1 MTRSSRQGEPS
12 RQYKGN
18 YVAYGFDNIGKVPEL
33 QKRILFTLFMLFIYR
48 IGIHIP
54 TPGIDSVIMAEWFD
68 QQRGTLL
75 GLFDMFAGGGLRS
88 LSIFALGI
96 MPYISASIIVQLLGM
111 IHPTFEQLKKEGAA
125 GRQKLTQ
132 YTRYGTVVLCLVQ
145 SYFMAFGVEQM
156 AGPAGEPVV
165 LMPGWGFRLTAMI
178 TMTTGTCFLMWLG
191 EQITERGIGNGI
203 SLIIFAG
210 IVAMLPVAV
219 YNTVRLTR
227 TGELP
232 ILALVV
238 LLVFMLAVLA
248 GIVFM
253 ETAQRRIP
261 IQYPKQIRGRKVYGG
276 QSTHLPLKINVSGVI
291 PPIFASSIIVFPA
304 TIAQFFPDV
313 AFMRA
318 AADAMNPTSLLYNLI
333 FVIAII
339 FFTYFYTAVV
349 FNPIDVAD
357 NLKKHGGYVPGIR
370 PGKATSEYLDRVLSR
385 LTFVGAIYLCVVC
398 VLPMFLIAEANVPFY
413 FGGTSLL
420 IVIGVSLDTMSQI
433 ESHLIARQYDGLMK
447 SGKIKGRR

>member
-1 MTRSSRQGEPS
+1 M
-12 RQYKGN
+12 
-18 YVAYGFDNIGKVPEL
+18 AYGFDNIGKVPEL
-33 QKRILFTLFMLFIYR
+33 QKRLLFTLFMLFVYR

-54 TPGIDSVIMAEWFD
+54 TPGIDSAIMAEWFE

-75 GLFDMFAGGGLRS
+75 GMFDMFAGGGLRS

-111 IHPTFEQLKKEGAA
+111 VHPTFEQLQKEGAA
-125 GRQKLTQ
+125 GRHKLTQ
-132 YTRYGTVVLCLVQ
+132 YTRYLTVVLCMIQ

-156 AGPAGEPVV
+156 SGPAGEPVV
-165 LMPGWGFRLTAMI
+165 LFPGWGFRLTAMI

-210 IVAMLPVAV
+210 IVAELPVAI
-219 YNTVRLTR
+219 YNSVRLTR

-232 ILALVV
+232 LFLLLFLV
-238 LLVFMLAVLA
+238 VFMLAVVA

-261 IQYPKQIRGRKVYGG
+261 IQYPKQIRGRRVYGG

-304 TIAQFFPDV
+304 TIAQFFPNI
-313 AFMRA
+313 AFMRTLA
-318 AADAMNPTSLLYNLI
+318 ETMNPGGLLYNVI
-333 FVIAII
+333 FIIAIV

-349 FNPIDVAD
+349 FNPVDVSE

-370 PGKATSEYLDRVLSR
+370 PGKATADYLDKVLSR
-385 LTFVGAIYLCVVC
+385 LTLVGAVYLSVVC
-398 VLPMFLIAEANVPFY
+398 VLPMLLIARANVPFY

-433 ESHLIARQYDGLMK
+433 ESHLISRQYDGLLKTGRIK
-447 SGKIKGRR
+447 SRR

>member
-1 MTRSSRQGEPS
+1 MRTGLENVS
-12 RQYKGN
+12 
-18 YVAYGFDNIGKVPEL
+18 KVPEL
-33 QKRILFTLFMLFIYR
+33 QKRIIFTLLMLFVYR

-54 TPGIDSVIMAEWFD
+54 TPGIDSAIMAEWFD

-75 GLFDMFAGGGLRS
+75 GMFDMFAGGGLRN

-111 IHPTFEQLKKEGAA
+111 VYPHFEQLQKEGEA
-125 GRQKLTQ
+125 GRHKLTQ
-132 YTRYGTVVLCLVQ
+132 YTRYLTVILCIVQ

-156 AGPAGEPVV
+156 AGPAGEAVV
-165 LMPGWGFRLTAMI
+165 LAPGWGFRLTAMI

-210 IVAMLPVAV
+210 IIANMPVAI
-219 YNTVRLTR
+219 YNTMRLTR

-232 ILALVV
+232 IFAL
-238 LLVFMLAVLA
+238 LLIAVFMLVVLA

-253 ETAQRRIP
+253 ETSQRRVP
-261 IQYPKQIRGRKVYGG
+261 IQYPKQVRGRRVYGG
-276 QSTHLPLKINVSGVI
+276 QSTHLPLKLNTSGVI

-304 TIAQFFPDV
+304 TVAQFFPQV
-313 AFMRA
+313 GWMKIT
-318 AADAMNPTSLLYNLI
+318 ADALNPSNLIYNLI
-333 FVIAII
+333 YVAAIV

-349 FNPIDVAD
+349 FNPVDVAD

-370 PGKATSEYLDRVLSR
+370 PGKATAEYLDRVLSR
-385 LTFVGAIYLCVVC
+385 LTFVGAVYLCVVC
-398 VLPMFLIAEANVPFY
+398 VLPQLLISKANVPFY

-433 ESHLIARQYDGLMK
+433 ESHLISRQYEGLLK
-447 SGKIKGRR
+447 TGRIKGRR

>member
-1 MTRSSRQGEPS
+1 M
-12 RQYKGN
+12 
-18 YVAYGFDNIGKVPEL
+18 AYGFDNIGKVPEL
-33 QKRILFTLFMLFIYR
+33 QKRLLFTLFMLFVYR

-54 TPGIDSVIMAEWFD
+54 TPGIDSAIMAEWFE

-75 GLFDMFAGGGLRS
+75 GMFDMFAGGGLRS

-111 IHPTFEQLKKEGAA
+111 VHPTFEQLQKEGAA
-125 GRQKLTQ
+125 GRRKLTQ
-132 YTRYGTVVLCLVQ
+132 YTRYLTVVLCLIQ

-156 AGPAGEPVV
+156 SGPAGEPVV
-165 LMPGWGFRLTAMI
+165 LFPGWGFRLTAMI

-210 IVAMLPVAV
+210 IVAELPVAI
-219 YNTVRLTR
+219 YNSVRLTS

-232 ILALVV
+232 IFLLLFLA
-238 LLVFMLAVLA
+238 VFMLAVVA

-261 IQYPKQIRGRKVYGG
+261 IQYPKQIRGRRVYGG

-304 TIAQFFPDV
+304 TIAQFFPNI
-313 AFMRA
+313 AFMRTLA
-318 AADAMNPTSLLYNLI
+318 ETMNPGGLLYNVI
-333 FVIAII
+333 FVVAIV

-349 FNPIDVAD
+349 FNPVDVSE

-370 PGKATSEYLDRVLSR
+370 PGKATAEYLDKVLSR
-385 LTFVGAIYLCVVC
+385 LTLVGAIYLSVVC
-398 VLPMFLIAEANVPFY
+398 VLPMILISRANVPFY

-433 ESHLIARQYDGLMK
+433 ESHLISRQYDGLLK
-447 SGKIKGRR
+447 SGRIKSRR

>member
-1 MTRSSRQGEPS
+1 
-12 RQYKGN
+12 
-18 YVAYGFDNIGKVPEL
+18 VAYGLENVTKVPEL
-33 QKRILFTLFMLFIYR
+33 QKRILFTLAMLLVYR

-54 TPGIDSVIMAEWFD
+54 TPGINSAIMAEWFE
-68 QQRGTLL
+68 QQKGTLL
-75 GLFDMFAGGGLRS
+75 SMFDMFSGGGLRT

-111 IHPTFEQLKKEGAA
+111 IHPTFEQLQKEGAA
-125 GRQKLTQ
+125 GKHKLTQ
-132 YTRYGTVVLCLVQ
+132 YTRYLTVFLCIIQ

-156 AGPAGEPVV
+156 TGPAGEPVV
-165 LMPGWGFRLTAMI
+165 MFPGWGFRFIAVV

-210 IVAMLPVAV
+210 IVAQLPIAV
-219 YNTVRLTR
+219 YNSVRLTAS
-227 TGELP
+227 GELP
-232 ILALVV
+232 IMLLIVIAAMM
-238 LLVFMLAVLA
+238 LLVIA

-261 IQYPKQIRGRKVYGG
+261 IQYPKQIRGRRVYGG
-276 QSTHLPLKINVSGVI
+276 QSTHLPLKINISGVI

-304 TIAQFFPDV
+304 TIAQFFPTV
-313 AFMRA
+313 GFMKA
-318 AADAMNPTSLLYNLI
+318 VADAMSPGGFLYNFI
-333 FVIAII
+333 FVIGIV

-349 FNPIDVAD
+349 FNPVDVSE

-370 PGKATSEYLDRVLSR
+370 PGKATSEYLDKVLSR
-385 LTFVGAIYLCVVC
+385 LTFVGAIYLSVIC
-398 VLPMFLIAEANVPFY
+398 VLPMILIGWANVPFY

-433 ESHLIARQYDGLMK
+433 ESHLISRQYDGLLKTGRIK
-447 SGKIKGRR
+447 SRR

>member
-1 MTRSSRQGEPS
+1 M
-12 RQYKGN
+12 
-18 YVAYGFDNIGKVPEL
+18 AYGFDNIGKVPEL
-33 QKRILFTLFMLFIYR
+33 QKRLLFTLFMLFVYR

-54 TPGIDSVIMAEWFD
+54 TPGIDSAIMAEWFE

-75 GLFDMFAGGGLRS
+75 GMFDMFAGGGLRS

-111 IHPTFEQLKKEGAA
+111 VHPTFEQLQKEGAA
-125 GRQKLTQ
+125 GRHKLTQ
-132 YTRYGTVVLCLVQ
+132 YTRYLTVVLCLIP
-145 SYFMAFGVEQM
+145 SYFMACGVEQM
-156 AGPAGEPVV
+156 SGPAGEPVV
-165 LMPGWGFRLTAMI
+165 LFPGWGFRLTAMI

-210 IVAMLPVAV
+210 IVAELPVAI
-219 YNTVRLTR
+219 YNSVRLTR

-232 ILALVV
+232 LFLLLFLV
-238 LLVFMLAVLA
+238 VFMLAVVA

-261 IQYPKQIRGRKVYGG
+261 IQYPKQIRGRRVYGG

-304 TIAQFFPDV
+304 TIAQFFPNI
-313 AFMRA
+313 AFMRTLA
-318 AADAMNPTSLLYNLI
+318 ETMNPGGLLYNVI
-333 FVIAII
+333 FIIAIV

-349 FNPIDVAD
+349 FNPVDVSE

-370 PGKATSEYLDRVLSR
+370 PGKATADYLDKVLSR
-385 LTFVGAIYLCVVC
+385 LTLVGAVYLSVVC
-398 VLPMFLIAEANVPFY
+398 VLPMLLIARANVPFY

-433 ESHLIARQYDGLMK
+433 ESHLISRQYDGLLKTGRIK
-447 SGKIKGRR
+447 SRR

>member
-1 MTRSSRQGEPS
+1 M
-12 RQYKGN
+12 
-18 YVAYGFDNIGKVPEL
+18 AYGFDNIGKVPEL
-33 QKRILFTLFMLFIYR
+33 QKRLLFTLFMLFVYR

-54 TPGIDSVIMAEWFD
+54 TPGIDSAIMAEWFE

-75 GLFDMFAGGGLRS
+75 GMFDMFAGGGLRS

-111 IHPTFEQLKKEGAA
+111 VHPTFEQLQKEGAA
-125 GRQKLTQ
+125 GRHKLTQ
-132 YTRYGTVVLCLVQ
+132 YTRYLTVVLCLIQ

-156 AGPAGEPVV
+156 SGPAGEPVV
-165 LMPGWGFRLTAMI
+165 LFPGWGFRLTAMI

-210 IVAMLPVAV
+210 IVAELPVAI
-219 YNTVRLTR
+219 YNSVRLTR

-232 ILALVV
+232 LFLLLFLV
-238 LLVFMLAVLA
+238 VFMLAVVA

-261 IQYPKQIRGRKVYGG
+261 IQYPKQIRGRRVYGG

-304 TIAQFFPDV
+304 TIAQFFPNI
-313 AFMRA
+313 AFMRTLA
-318 AADAMNPTSLLYNLI
+318 ETMNPGGLLYNVI
-333 FVIAII
+333 FVIAIV

-349 FNPIDVAD
+349 FNPVDVSE

-370 PGKATSEYLDRVLSR
+370 PGKATADYLDKVLSR
-385 LTFVGAIYLCVVC
+385 LTLVGAVYLSVVC
-398 VLPMFLIAEANVPFY
+398 VLPMLLIARANVPFY

-433 ESHLIARQYDGLMK
+433 ESHLISRQYDGLLKTGRIK
-447 SGKIKGRR
+447 SRR

>member
-1 MTRSSRQGEPS
+1 VSSPLG
-12 RQYKGN
+12 
-18 YVAYGFDNIGKVPEL
+18 NIGKIPEL
-33 QKRILFTLFMLFIYR
+33 QKRILFTLFMLFVYR

-54 TPGIDSVIMAEWFD
+54 TPGIDSTIMAEWFD

-75 GLFDMFAGGGLRS
+75 GMFDMFAGGGLRS

-111 IHPTFEQLKKEGAA
+111 VLPSFEQLQKEGQA
-125 GRQKLTQ
+125 GRHKLTQ
-132 YTRYGTVVLCLVQ
+132 YTRYLTVVLCIIQ

-156 AGPAGEPVV
+156 AGPGGEPVV
-165 LMPGWGFRLTAMI
+165 LHAGLGFRLTAMI

-210 IVAMLPVAV
+210 IIARMPIAV
-219 YNTVRLTR
+219 VNTMRLTR
-227 TGELP
+227 TGEMSIFLM
-232 ILALVV
+232 I
-238 LLVFMLAVLA
+238 LLVIFMLAVLA
-248 GIVFM
+248 GIVYM
-253 ETAQRRIP
+253 ETSQRRVP
-261 IQYPKQIRGRKVYGG
+261 IQYPKQVRGRKIYGG
-276 QSTHLPLKINVSGVI
+276 QSTHLPLKLNTSGVI

-313 AFMRA
+313 IFMKA
-318 AADAMNPTSLLYNLI
+318 AANALNPGNLLYN
-333 FVIAII
+333 AIYVTAI
-339 FFTYFYTAVV
+339 VFFTYFYTAVV
-349 FNPIDVAD
+349 FNPVDVAD

-370 PGKATSEYLDRVLSR
+370 PGKSTSEYLDKVLSR
-385 LTFVGAIYLCVVC
+385 LTFVGAIYLSVVC
-398 VLPMFLIAEANVPFY
+398 VLPQLLISRANVPFY

-433 ESHLIARQYDGLMK
+433 ESHLISRQYEGLMK
-447 SGKIKGRR
+447 KGRIQGRR

>member
-1 MTRSSRQGEPS
+1 
-12 RQYKGN
+12 
-18 YVAYGFDNIGKVPEL
+18 VAYGFDNIGKVPEL
-33 QKRILFTLFMLFIYR
+33 QKRLLFTLFMLFVYR

-54 TPGIDSVIMAEWFD
+54 TPGIDSAIMAEWFE

-75 GLFDMFAGGGLRS
+75 GMFDMFAGGGLRS

-111 IHPTFEQLKKEGAA
+111 VHPTFEQLQKEGAA
-125 GRQKLTQ
+125 GRHKLTQ
-132 YTRYGTVVLCLVQ
+132 YTRYLTVVLCMIQ

-156 AGPAGEPVV
+156 SGPAGEPVV
-165 LMPGWGFRLTAMI
+165 LFPGWGFRLTAMI

-210 IVAMLPVAV
+210 IVAQLPVAI
-219 YNTVRLTR
+219 YNSVRLTR

-232 ILALVV
+232 LFLLLFLV
-238 LLVFMLAVLA
+238 VFMLAVVA

-261 IQYPKQIRGRKVYGG
+261 IQYPKQIRGRRVYGG

-304 TIAQFFPDV
+304 TIAQFFPNI
-313 AFMRA
+313 AFMRTLA
-318 AADAMNPTSLLYNLI
+318 ETMNPGGLLYNVI
-333 FVIAII
+333 FIIAIV

-349 FNPIDVAD
+349 FNPVDVSE

-370 PGKATSEYLDRVLSR
+370 PGKATADYLDKVLSR
-385 LTFVGAIYLCVVC
+385 LTLVGAVYLSVVC
-398 VLPMFLIAEANVPFY
+398 VLPMLLIARANVPFY

-433 ESHLIARQYDGLMK
+433 ESHLISRQYDGLLKTGRIK
-447 SGKIKGRR
+447 SRR

>member
-1 MTRSSRQGEPS
+1 M
-12 RQYKGN
+12 
-18 YVAYGFDNIGKVPEL
+18 AYGFDNIGKVPEL
-33 QKRILFTLFMLFIYR
+33 QKRLLFTLLMLFVYR

-54 TPGIDSVIMAEWFD
+54 TPGIDSAIMAEWFE

-75 GLFDMFAGGGLRS
+75 GMFDMFAGGGLRS

-111 IHPTFEQLKKEGAA
+111 VHPTFEQLQKEGAA
-125 GRQKLTQ
+125 GRHKLTQ
-132 YTRYGTVVLCLVQ
+132 YTRYGTVVLCLIQ

-156 AGPAGEPVV
+156 SGPAGEPVV
-165 LMPGWGFRLTAMI
+165 LFPGWGFRLTAMI

-210 IVAMLPVAV
+210 IVAQLPVAV
-219 YNTVRLTR
+219 YNSVRLTS

-232 ILALVV
+232 LFLLLFLV
-238 LLVFMLAVLA
+238 VFMLAVVA
-248 GIVFM
+248 GIVYM

-261 IQYPKQIRGRKVYGG
+261 IQYPKQIRGRRVYGG

-304 TIAQFFPDV
+304 TIAQFFPNV
-313 AFMRA
+313 AVMKA
-318 AADAMNPTSLLYNLI
+318 LADAMNPGGLMYNVI
-333 FVIAII
+333 FVIAIV

-349 FNPIDVAD
+349 FNPVDVSE

-370 PGKATSEYLDRVLSR
+370 PGKATADYLDKVLSR
-385 LTFVGAIYLCVVC
+385 LTLVGAVYLSVVC
-398 VLPMFLIAEANVPFY
+398 VLPMLLIARANVPFY

-433 ESHLIARQYDGLMK
+433 ESHLISRQYDGLLKTGRIK
-447 SGKIKGRR
+447 SRR

>member
-1 MTRSSRQGEPS
+1 M
-12 RQYKGN
+12 
-18 YVAYGFDNIGKVPEL
+18 AYGFDNIGKVPEL
-33 QKRILFTLFMLFIYR
+33 QKRILFTLAMLLVYR

-54 TPGIDSVIMAEWFD
+54 TPGIDSAIMAEWFE
-68 QQRGTLL
+68 QQKGTLL
-75 GLFDMFAGGGLRS
+75 AMFDMFSGGGLRG

-111 IHPTFEQLKKEGAA
+111 VHPTFEQLQKEGAA
-125 GRQKLTQ
+125 GKHKLTQ
-132 YTRYGTVVLCLVQ
+132 YTRYLTVVLCLIQ

-156 AGPAGEPVV
+156 TGPGGEPVV
-165 LMPGWGFRLTAMI
+165 MFPGWGFRLTAVI

-210 IVAMLPVAV
+210 IVASLPVAI
-219 YNTVRLTR
+219 YNTVRLTGS
-227 TGELP
+227 GELS
-232 ILALVV
+232 IFALIFLV
-238 LLVFMLAVLA
+238 VFMLLVIA

-261 IQYPKQIRGRKVYGG
+261 IQYPKQIRGRRVYGG
-276 QSTHLPLKINVSGVI
+276 QSTHLPLKINISGVI

-304 TIAQFFPDV
+304 TIAQFFPNV
-313 AFMRA
+313 YGMKAV
-318 AADAMNPTSLLYNLI
+318 ADAMNPGGILYNVI
-333 FVIAII
+333 YVIAIV

-349 FNPIDVAD
+349 FNPVDVSE

-370 PGKATSEYLDRVLSR
+370 PGKTTAEYLDKVLSR
-385 LTFVGAIYLCVVC
+385 LTFVGAIYLSVVC
-398 VLPMFLIAEANVPFY
+398 ALPMILIGRMNVPFY

-420 IVIGVSLDTMSQI
+420 IVIGVALDTMSQI
-433 ESHLIARQYDGLMK
+433 ESHLISRQYDGLMK
-447 SGKIKGRR
+447 TGRIKSRR

>member
-1 MTRSSRQGEPS
+1 VS
-12 RQYKGN
+12 
-18 YVAYGFDNIGKVPEL
+18 YGLDNVTKVPEL
-33 QKRILFTLFMLFIYR
+33 QKRILFTIAMLLVYR

-54 TPGIDSVIMAEWFD
+54 TPGINSAIMAEWFE
-68 QQRGTLL
+68 QQKGTLL
-75 GLFDMFAGGGLRS
+75 GMFDMFTGGGLRT

-111 IHPTFEQLKKEGAA
+111 VHPTFEQLQKEGAA
-125 GRQKLTQ
+125 GKHKLTM
-132 YTRYGTVVLCLVQ
+132 YTRYGTVFLCLIQ

-156 AGPAGEPVV
+156 SGPGGEPLVAIA
-165 LMPGWGFRLTAMI
+165 GWAFRLTAMI

-210 IVAMLPVAV
+210 IVANLPVAI
-219 YNTVRLTR
+219 YNSFRLAN

-232 ILALVV
+232 ILLLIAVIV
-238 LLVFMLAVLA
+238 LMIGVIA
-248 GIVFM
+248 GVVFM

-261 IQYPKQIRGRKVYGG
+261 IQYPKQIRGKRVYGG
-276 QSTHLPLKINVSGVI
+276 QTTHLPMKINVSGVI

-304 TIAQFFPDV
+304 TIAQFFPDNAV
-313 AFMRA
+313 MKAI
-318 AADAMNPTSLLYNLI
+318 ADGMNPGGFLYNLM
-333 FVIAII
+333 FII
-339 FFTYFYTAVV
+339 GIVFFTYFYTAVV
-349 FNPIDVAD
+349 FNPVDVSE

-370 PGKATSEYLDRVLSR
+370 PGKTTAEYLDKVLSR
-385 LTFVGAIYLCVVC
+385 LTFVGAIYLSIIC
-398 VLPMFLIAEANVPFY
+398 VLPMFLINLANVPFY

-433 ESHLIARQYDGLMK
+433 ESHLITRQYDGLLKTGRIK
-447 SGKIKGRR
+447 SRR

>member
-1 MTRSSRQGEPS
+1 MRTGLENVS
-12 RQYKGN
+12 
-18 YVAYGFDNIGKVPEL
+18 KVPEL
-33 QKRILFTLFMLFIYR
+33 QKRIIFTLLMLFVYR

-54 TPGIDSVIMAEWFD
+54 TPGIDSAIMAEWFD

-75 GLFDMFAGGGLRS
+75 GMFDMFAGGGLRN

-111 IHPTFEQLKKEGAA
+111 VYPHFEQLQKEGEA
-125 GRQKLTQ
+125 GRHKLTQ
-132 YTRYGTVVLCLVQ
+132 YTRYLTVILCIVQ

-156 AGPAGEPVV
+156 AGPAGEAVV
-165 LMPGWGFRLTAMI
+165 LAPGWGFRLTAMI

-210 IVAMLPVAV
+210 IIANMPVAI
-219 YNTVRLTR
+219 YNTMRLTR

-232 ILALVV
+232 IFAL
-238 LLVFMLAVLA
+238 LLIAVFMLVVLA

-253 ETAQRRIP
+253 ETSQRRVP
-261 IQYPKQIRGRKVYGG
+261 IQYPKQVRGRRVYGG
-276 QSTHLPLKINVSGVI
+276 QSTHLPLKLNTSGVI
-291 PPIFASSIIVFPA
+291 PPIFASSSIVFPA
-304 TIAQFFPDV
+304 TVAQFFPQV
-313 AFMRA
+313 GWMKIT
-318 AADAMNPTSLLYNLI
+318 ADALNPSNLIYNLI
-333 FVIAII
+333 YVAAIV

-349 FNPIDVAD
+349 FNPVDVAD

-370 PGKATSEYLDRVLSR
+370 PGKATAEYLDRVLSR
-385 LTFVGAIYLCVVC
+385 LTFVGAVYLCVVC
-398 VLPMFLIAEANVPFY
+398 VLPQLLISKANVPFY

-433 ESHLIARQYDGLMK
+433 ESHLISRQYEGLLK
-447 SGKIKGRR
+447 TGRIKGRR